1 MRELLQLALRVVV
14 NGIAIAA
21 TAALLPGFHLVHNQI
36 TTFLVLGIVIG
47 IVNGLIRPVVSLL
60 SCPLTLL
67 TLGLFQF
74 VINALM
80 LLLVS
85 AIDKDL
91 VIDGFWWALLGGF
104 IMGILAGILEWS
116 ARQFFPEDERRRRAR
131 IYTVRRSELG
141 E

>member
-1 MRELLQLALRVVV
+1 MRELLHLALRVVV
-14 NGIAIAA
+14 NGVAIAI
-21 TAALLPGFHLVHNQI
+21 TAAILPGFHLVHNQI
-36 TTFLVLGIVIG
+36 TTYLVLGVIIG

-80 LLLVS
+80 LLLVA

-91 VIDGFWWALLGGF
+91 VIDGFWWAFLGGI
-104 IMGILAGILEWS
+104 IMGVLGGMLEWS
-116 ARQFFPEDERRRRAR
+116 ARQFLPEDERQRR
-131 IYTVRRSELG
+131 VRPYPYRSEA
-141 E
+141 EE

>member
-1 MRELLQLALRVVV
+1 MRELLYLILRVVV
-14 NGIAIAA
+14 NGVAIAI
-21 TAALLPGFHLVHNQI
+21 TAALLPGFHLAHNQV
-36 TTFLVLGIVIG
+36 TTYLILGIIIG

-80 LLLVS
+80 LLLVA

-91 VIDGFWWALLGGF
+91 AIDGFWWAFLGGI
-104 IMGILAGILEWS
+104 IMGILAGLLEWS

-131 IYTVRRSELG
+131 VYATRGQGSE
-141 E
+141 